1 MTIWGMIIG
10 GATGFALGG
19 PIGALLGAA
28 AGHLAEKSMR
38 GPQNNEQARQ
48 VAFTVAVIALSAKMA
63 RADGQV
69 SRSEIE
75 AFRQRVH
82 IPQEEVARV
91 GKFWDL
97 ARQTPE
103 GFEAYASQTANLF
116 GPRNPILEQLLELLF
131 FIARADG
138 EIKGSEWA
146 YLAEVSRL
154 FGYDEQDFRHFSDM
168 WGQTET
174 RPHSLLGVA
183 EDAGLEEIRTAWK
196 RLVKE
201 YHPDRL
207 RAEGLPDEFVEAAN
221 DKLAA
226 INTAYK
232 VMRAAAERRAAGQ
245 PQQS

>member
-1 MTIWGMIIG
+1 MMTIWGMIIG

-28 AGHLAEKSMR
+28 AGHLAEKSLR
-38 GPQNNEQARQ
+38 GPANREQARQ
-48 VAFTVAVIALSAKMA
+48 IAFTVAVIALSAKMA
-63 RADGQV
+63 KADGQV

-82 IPQEEVARV
+82 IPQEEVGRV

-97 ARQTPE
+97 ARQTPD
-103 GFEAYASQTANLF
+103 GFEAYASQTASLF

-138 EIKGSEWA
+138 EIKDSEWA
-146 YLAEVSRL
+146 YLAEVARL
-154 FGYDEQDFRHFSDM
+154 FGFDEDDFRHFSDL
-168 WGQTET
+168 WGQSQTL
-174 RPHSLLGVA
+174 PHHLLAVA
-183 EDAGLEEIRTAWK
+183 RDAGPDEIRAAWK
-196 RLVKE
+196 KLVKE

-207 RAEGLPDEFVEAAN
+207 RAEGLPDEFVAAAN

-226 INTAYK
+226 INQAYE
-232 VMRAAAERRAAGQ
+232 VMMASAKKRAAR
-245 PQQS
+245 QQES